1 MTLQSGNKSH
11 TKLFPLH
18 WSCLAR
24 SRWCSDSE
32 SLPTPLSTPPAQC
45 EHSHATPSRHS
56 QSDSVAVAVSPV
68 SVSAPGPEQA
78 LHIIL
83 CANSKS
89 ESKSIQYKW
98 CSDGRDRRATS
109 EPNDSRPRPP
119 FAALCCLRFSLWPL
133 WRAALGSLSAIA
145 AAYDSS
151 VLPPFCWLA
160 LAART
165 RRGFVALFR
174 LFPFVVFELSAL
186 LVWHPLHTDTHNTH
200 TLKLAHTHTRTHAEL
215 LTNSA
220 IDWPRFMASIMKSCS
235 SNCDKFDA
243 KKKAT
248 TKCQNHLQ
256 VNLSSKEN
264 T

>member
-1 MTLQSGNKSH
+1 MQLRVGT
-11 TKLFPLH
+11 
-18 WSCLAR
+18 R
-24 SRWCSDSE
+24 SQIQ
-32 SLPTPLSTPPAQC
+32 LPS
-45 EHSHATPSRHS
+45 PSRYLPQGQSRHCTLSCAQIRNPNPNPFSINDAQTDETDERPPSPTIPVPVLRS
-56 QSDSVAVAVSPV
+56 Q
-68 SVSAPGPEQA
+68 
-78 LHIIL
+78 L
-83 CANSKS
+83 CAV
-89 ESKSIQYKW
+89 
-98 CSDGRDRRATS
+98 CGFHCG
-109 EPNDSRPRPP
+109 P
-119 FAALCCLRFSLWPL
+119 FGAR
-133 WRAALGSLSAIA
+133 ALGSLSAIA

-186 LVWHPLHTDTHNTH
+186 LVWHPLHTDTHTH

>member
-32 SLPTPLSTPPAQC
+32 SPPTPLPFRPNANTHMQLRVGTRSQIQLP
-45 EHSHATPSRHS
+45 SPSRYLPQG
-56 QSDSVAVAVSPV
+56 QSRHCTLS
-68 SVSAPGPEQA
+68 
-78 LHIIL
+78 
-83 CANSKS
+83 CAQIRNPNPNPF
-89 ESKSIQYKW
+89 SI
-98 CSDGRDRRATS
+98 
-109 EPNDSRPRPP
+109 NDAQTDETDERPP
-119 FAALCCLRFSLWPL
+119 SPIPVLRSRQSSVLRSVLSAVFIVAPL
-133 WRAALGSLSAIA
+133 ARALGSLSAIA

-200 TLKLAHTHTRTHAEL
+200 TLELAYTHSHKHTL
-215 LTNSA
+215 
-220 IDWPRFMASIMKSCS
+220 SC
-235 SNCDKFDA
+235 
-243 KKKAT
+243 
-248 TKCQNHLQ
+248 
-256 VNLSSKEN
+256 
-264 T
+264 